1 MRKIFFIFILIFM
14 VTACNNEN
22 LDKTDKSVDWI
33 NKKVSERG
41 LIKLYESE
49 DNITI
54 YSKLAKIEYL
64 DNNITFDLQQALE
77 DKKISIDDLIEKL
90 DYLTEAND
98 GGSRYYESNAN
109 FLGNKFYLAK
119 CNSLEGNGGIKDIF
133 IDTDEE
139 SIYDYCV
146 IE

>member
-64 DNNITFDLQQALE
+64 DNDNTFDLQQALE
-77 DKKISIDDLIEKL
+77 DKK
-90 DYLTEAND
+90 
-98 GGSRYYESNAN
+98 
-109 FLGNKFYLAK
+109 NKY
-119 CNSLEGNGGIKDIF
+119 
-133 IDTDEE
+133 
-139 SIYDYCV
+139 
-146 IE
+146 